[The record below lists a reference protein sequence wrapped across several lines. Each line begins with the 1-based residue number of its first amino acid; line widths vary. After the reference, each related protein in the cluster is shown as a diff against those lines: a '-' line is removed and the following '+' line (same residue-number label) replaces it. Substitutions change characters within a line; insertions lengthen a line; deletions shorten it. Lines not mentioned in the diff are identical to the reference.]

1 MTRSNS
7 EIHRLTPTSPRPKSR
22 TLSNAFFPVEP
33 ITPPVTGDEVNS
45 INLSVNSKETVF
57 YVPNSKQTLY
67 VLEKNGNLLKE
78 ISLRDKIAE
87 DELHSTLQKQTSLE
101 KPPTN
106 PYGTLGRGRKRSNS
120 NPKKSEQ
127 PPSPKERTPNFTTFV
142 CINTSDTIFIHQN
155 NTLYIF
161 TPELELVVRERIPE
175 TLNPKSMAVDFFGH
189 IFYSTEDNIV
199 LC

>member
-1 MTRSNS
+1 MEVDN
-7 EIHRLTPTSPRPKSR
+7 
-22 TLSNAFFPVEP
+22 LSNR
-33 ITPPVTGDEVNS
+33 VNS
-45 INLSVNSKETVF
+45 LVNDRQYFALSEKSAQARWNSVQEIFDYQDYQDVAQSPTATSGTSTPRNLHTNEGTSRVVD
-57 YVPNSKQTLY
+57 VICLLQLIPRKQCF
-67 VLEKNGNLLKE
+67 
-78 ISLRDKIAE
+78 
-87 DELHSTLQKQTSLE
+87 TLQKQTSLE

-189 IFYSTEDNIV
+189 IFYSTEDNII